1 MGDSKFYKH
10 MADYANSLINEGNEI
25 LKIINNDNINSLVKH
40 VEILSIFLHGDGERD
55 KIMQEGREELENEMR
70 NMED

>member
-1 MGDSKFYKH
+1 MTNSRFYDH
-10 MADYANSLINEGNEI
+10 MTDYANSLINEDNEI

-40 VEILSIFLHGDGERD
+40 FEILSSFLYGDMERD
-55 KIMQEGREELENEMR
+55 KIMQEGRNELENKMR